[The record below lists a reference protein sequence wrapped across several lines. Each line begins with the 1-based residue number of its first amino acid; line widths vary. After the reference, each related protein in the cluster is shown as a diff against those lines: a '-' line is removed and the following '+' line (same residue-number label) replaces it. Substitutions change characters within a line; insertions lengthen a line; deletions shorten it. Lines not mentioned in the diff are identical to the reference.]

1 MHEVRQNCSRP
12 GRVVWR
18 LVYKDPQGN
27 LNSVEEEI
35 WHASRYW
42 FVGASHW
49 LVDGRLEFWT
59 QWQWRPPRQQEGEAR
74 TTDEWVDYGQAPD
87 DDEISDMDMTHA
99 PRPLASPMPAGQASG
114 PPPPS
119 EASEAPE
126 DQDQGPAPMEGLILP
141 RARSHLHAF
150 RSNPY

>member
-1 MHEVRQNCSRP
+1 M
-12 GRVVWR
+12 VWR
-18 LVYKDPQGN
+18 LVYKDPEGN
-27 LNSVEEEI
+27 LNWVETEI
-35 WHASRYW
+35 GHASRYW
-42 FVGASHW
+42 FVGASQW

-126 DQDQGPAPMEGLILP
+126 DQDQGPSGLEALMEALVLP

-150 RSNPY
+150 RSFPY